1 MNRSNTH
8 IKLTFASALVAGLLA
23 AAPAQANKLNVPGDF
38 PNSFAMNLLGG
49 VMMVDNPSSGWGV
62 AQGSVTTDA
71 KRILFDA
78 SAFDGSG
85 PGAGTS
91 TLTLTS
97 FNHWDIGSADILGS
111 TVDFY
116 IDGPGTGTLVDNA
129 DSTAGNWTLQVPL
142 YATWNG
148 NDFLFSDFTLS
159 TAASYSYYPVGHYPK
174 ATITGSAMD
183 YATGDAYLVGQS
195 SSGFDSSPFP
205 GMRLTVALY
214 GNDPVVVP
222 LPAAVLLFGSGALG
236 LLGLG
241 VRRRRA

>member
-1 MNRSNTH
+1 M
-8 IKLTFASALVAGLLA
+8 
-23 AAPAQANKLNVPGDF
+23 
-38 PNSFAMNLLGG
+38 
-49 VMMVDNPSSGWGV
+49 
-62 AQGSVTTDA
+62 AQGSVSTDT

-78 SAFDGSG
+78 SAFDGIG

-97 FNHWDIGSADILGS
+97 FNHWNIGSADILGS
-111 TVDFY
+111 TVNFY

-148 NDFLFSDFTLS
+148 VNFLFSDFTLS
-159 TAASYSYYPVGHYPK
+159 TAASYSYYPSGYYPNGTPLT
-174 ATITGSAMD
+174 TINGSAMD

-195 SSGFDSSPFP
+195 SSGFDNSPFP

-222 LPAAVLLFGSGALG
+222 LPAAVVLFGSGALG

-241 VRRRRA
+241 IRRRRA